1 MPKKHY
7 FKVCPNCGATLD
19 PNEVCDCESNRD
31 DEKEEAA

>member
-7 FKVCPNCGATLD
+7 FNTCPHCDATID
-19 PNEVCDCESNRD
+19 PGEVRDCESNRD